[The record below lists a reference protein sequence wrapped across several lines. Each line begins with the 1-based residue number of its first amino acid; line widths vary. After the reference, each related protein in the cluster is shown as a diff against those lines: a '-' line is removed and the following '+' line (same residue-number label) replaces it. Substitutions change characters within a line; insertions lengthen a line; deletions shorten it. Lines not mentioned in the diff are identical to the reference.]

1 MPDRQ
6 GRLGV
11 ADVGPRRTGCNTLSF
26 RFGPAVQ
33 LACLFTAAL
42 LPTAASAHE
51 FSSGDIKVSHPWSRI
66 APAGSQAAGAY
77 LSVTNSGTEP
87 DRLIGGSTPAAQ
99 GIEVHQMT
107 MDDGVARMRPR
118 PEGMDIPAGGTTEF
132 APGGVHRMLINPN
145 PRLMEGDR
153 FKATL
158 RFARTADVEVE
169 FVVQR
174 DASRETGNGT
184 EHGGQDR

>member
-1 MPDRQ
+1 
-6 GRLGV
+6 
-11 ADVGPRRTGCNTLSF
+11 
-26 RFGPAVQ
+26 
-33 LACLFTAAL
+33 
-42 LPTAASAHE
+42 
-51 FSSGDIKVSHPWSRI
+51 
-66 APAGSQAAGAY
+66 
-77 LSVTNSGTEP
+77 
-87 DRLIGGSTPAAQ
+87 
-99 GIEVHQMT
+99 
-107 MDDGVARMRPR
+107 
-118 PEGMDIPAGGTTEF
+118 
-132 APGGVHRMLINPN
+132 MLINPN